1 MCFARRILAPTISFK
16 GSCSMSVLRRI
27 TKHHY
32 STDRLGMRNDFLPRL
47 KVANVANL
55 IRWTIWIHD
64 KMVASYARDSERAE
78 RNLCPLCFIGISC
91 ISLFYA
97 C

>member
-64 KMVASYARDSERAE
+64 KMNCLSQGDELKGLREIVPLYA
-78 RNLCPLCFIGISC
+78 
-91 ISLFYA
+91 FYPYTL
-97 C
+97 